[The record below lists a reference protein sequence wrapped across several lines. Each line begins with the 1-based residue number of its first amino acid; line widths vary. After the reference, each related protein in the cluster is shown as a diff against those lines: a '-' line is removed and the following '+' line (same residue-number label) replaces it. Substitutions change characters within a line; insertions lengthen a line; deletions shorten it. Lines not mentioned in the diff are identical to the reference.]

1 MNRVQEV
8 SVDILNHKEIYLN
21 MPQSDLVDY
30 RVFSRLL
37 DDDKVVAS
45 YKMYW
50 LLGILDEVALGNTEI
65 EFKKII
71 SRMIVYSWYP
81 LLQYKLNYGV
91 FDNLKKSVNYIATKY
106 NLPNNYDE
114 NKLLDFVYLND
125 DKELNKMMKELTYN
139 VPYRLLSP
147 FFTDKLKGQKDSIKN
162 KMITELSLESETCLY
177 RIVKGEKD
185 KIILNEGWKDY
196 LQKNYKVIKGWIYY
210 KIVCFLQKRNPNVPA
225 IAFKIEAS
233 KSRNLTRATTLW
245 KEIITSK
252 NINDIYTDMDFTEEN
267 YNRLGGLSI
276 DHFIPWSFVLHDEMW
291 NLTPTFKNINSS
303 KSDNLPSY
311 PEYIDKF
318 CSIQYEAFSYLCD
331 KHKEKDLECYIDVM
345 RLENPFEFL
354 KYKSREEFND
364 KLKQTIS
371 PIYQIALNQGFEVL
385 NKVYK

>member
-1 MNRVQEV
+1 MNTIQEV
-8 SVDILNHKEIYLN
+8 SADILNHKEIHLN

-65 EFKKII
+65 EFKRII

-81 LLQYKLNYGV
+81 ILQYKLNYGI
-91 FDNLKKSVNYIATKY
+91 FDNLKKSVNYIAIKY

-114 NKLLDFVYLND
+114 NKLLDFIYSND

-162 KMITELSLESETCLY
+162 KMITELSLKSENCLY
-177 RIVKGEKD
+177 KIVKGDKD

-225 IAFKIEAS
+225 IAFKIEAPN
-233 KSRNLTRATTLW
+233 SRNLTRATTLW
-245 KEIITSK
+245 KEIIISK
-252 NINDIYTDMDFTEEN
+252 NINDIYTGMDFTKEN
-267 YNRLGGLSI
+267 YDKLGVLSI

-311 PEYIDKF
+311 QEYIDKF
-318 CSIQYEAFSYLCD
+318 CSVQYEAFSYLCD
-331 KHKEKDLECYIDVM
+331 KKKDKDLECYIDVM

-354 KYKSREEFND
+354 KYKLREEFND

-385 NKVYK
+385 NKVY